1 MSETAKPDT
10 KFISPRVFSTALY
23 GALFA
28 VAASL
33 TAIGALSALSG
44 VEGQAK
50 NALPALWLSL
60 GFIFILGIYL
70 VLRLKTVLFSDTD
83 GDRVPHLHRRFVLIF
98 SLGALVPAILVGMFF
113 TALMNRNLNDIFGP
127 TVSQTMEI
135 SKELSSAY
143 INEERREIG
152 QGVYDIAN
160 DLNRAEGQL
169 SNRITYTNFL
179 INQAV
184 FREFPAVYVID
195 GAGRVLSKA
204 EGPQP
209 PTYVL
214 PSNADFLATE
224 NNNEPHFIIRGE
236 IDFIGALYRLENYK
250 DAYLYTGRYLLQ
262 TGVLRNSEQID
273 IVRKSLDKYTGD
285 SDALNRVFLLSYIEV
300 ALLIL
305 FAAIWLG
312 LLVADRIVTPLG
324 AMVNAAEKIRSGDL
338 MTRLDVTGVWD
349 EINDLANAFNRMTR
363 QLYTQREDL
372 VREHDIS
379 EQRREFSEA
388 VLSGVSAGVVGL
400 SQEGKI
406 TVINRSAERLLG
418 VKPEQIT
425 GQPLATE
432 LSEFMPA
439 FKRAIDDLGHSTEDQ
454 VNIETPNG
462 TRNLDLRVSPYQGN
476 HSETGWVITFDDMT
490 RLVAAQ
496 RHSAWREVARRI
508 AHEIKNPLT
517 PILLSAERLERKY
530 RKEIVTDPE
539 VFEQCTR
546 TITKQVGNLGRMVDE
561 FSAFAR
567 MPAPV
572 LQMINLDKM
581 LQETIFAQHVSFP
594 DVTFPYESSI
604 NEQVEVFCDE
614 RLISQALTNIYK
626 NAGEAISKRI
636 FDSGED
642 VLDGK
647 IFTSVHIKDGMV
659 LLDIEDNGFGWPLT
673 DKDRLLEPYM
683 TTRDEGTGLGLAI
696 VKRIAEDHGGAF
708 YLLDRDDGKTGA
720 HVRLCLPKSDDD
732 SPVCMPSAHKI
743 STKRQGADT

>member
-1 MSETAKPDT
+1 MNETARQDA

-23 GALFA
+23 GTLFA

-33 TAIGALSALSG
+33 TGVGALSALSG
-44 VEGQAK
+44 IEGQAE
-50 NALPALWLSL
+50 NALPALWVSL
-60 GFIFILGIYL
+60 VLVFILGVYL
-70 VLRLKTVLFSDTD
+70 VLRLKTVLFPSTPD
-83 GDRVPHLHRRFVLIF
+83 DRVPHLHRRFILIF
-98 SLGALVPAILVGMFF
+98 SLGALVPAILVGLFF
-113 TALMNRNLNDIFGP
+113 TVLMNRNLNDIFGP
-127 TVSQTMEI
+127 TVRETMAI
-135 SKELSSAY
+135 STQLSSTY
-143 INEERREIG
+143 FQEEYDEIG

-160 DLNRAEGQL
+160 DLNRAESHL
-169 SNRITYTNFL
+169 ANRITYTNFL
-179 INQAV
+179 IDQAV
-184 FREFPAVYVID
+184 FREFPVVYVID
-195 GAGRVLSKA
+195 GKGHILSQA
-204 EGPQP
+204 EGPQS

-214 PSNADFLATE
+214 PSAADFEGTK
-224 NNNEPHFIIRGE
+224 NNSIAFITRGE
-236 IDFIGALYRLENYK
+236 IDFIGALYRLENYQ
-250 DAYLYTGRYLLQ
+250 DAYLYTGKYLREN
-262 TGVLRNSEQID
+262 VLNNIEQINR
-273 IVRKSLDKYTGD
+273 VENYLDRYTGD
-285 SDALNRVFLLSYIEV
+285 FEAINKVFLLSYIEV

-312 LLVADRIVTPLG
+312 LLVADRIVSPLG
-324 AMVNAAEKIRSGDL
+324 AMVTAAEKIRAGDL
-338 MTRLDVTGVWD
+338 MTRLNVTGVWD

-379 EQRREFSEA
+379 DQRREFSEA

-406 TVINRSAERLLG
+406 TVINNSAERLLG
-418 VKPEQIT
+418 VEAAKIT

-432 LSEFMPA
+432 LKEFMPA

-530 RKEIVTDPE
+530 KNEIITDPE

-572 LQMINLDKM
+572 MQMMNLHNL
-581 LQETIFAQHVSFP
+581 LQETIFAQRVAFP
-594 DVTFPYESSI
+594 DVKFPYESQVA
-604 NEQVEVFCDE
+604 EQVEIFCDE
-614 RLISQALTNIYK
+614 RLIGQALTNIYK
-626 NAGEAISKRI
+626 NAGEAISQRI
-636 FDSGED
+636 LDSGED
-642 VLDGK
+642 VLDGL
-647 IFTSVHIKDGMV
+647 ISTSVSIDEGMV
-659 LLDIEDNGFGWPLT
+659 ILDIKDNGFGWPLT

-696 VKRIAEDHGGAF
+696 VKRIVEDHGGSF
-708 YLLDRDDGKTGA
+708 HLLDRKDEVMGA
-720 HVRLCLPKSDDD
+720 LVRLCLPISNHDT
-732 SPVCMPSAHKI
+732 PVLMPSEHNV
-743 STKRQGADT
+743 STKLQGAKL

>member
-1 MSETAKPDT
+1 MNETARQDS

-23 GALFA
+23 GTLFA

-33 TAIGALSALSG
+33 TGIGALSALSG
-44 VEGQAK
+44 VEGQAE

-60 GFIFILGIYL
+60 AFIFILGIYL
-70 VLRLKTVLFSDTD
+70 ILRLKTVLFPATSD
-83 GDRVPHLHRRFVLIF
+83 DRVPHLHRRFILIF
-98 SLGALVPAILVGMFF
+98 SLGALVPAILVGLFF

-127 TVSQTMEI
+127 TVRETMEI
-135 SKELSSAY
+135 SKDLSSAY
-143 INEERREIG
+143 LREERREIG

-169 SNRITYTNFL
+169 SNRITFTDFL

-184 FREFPAVYVID
+184 FREFPVVYVID
-195 GAGRVLSKA
+195 GKGQILSQA
-204 EGPQP
+204 EGPQSP
-209 PTYVL
+209 PYVL
-214 PSNADFLATE
+214 PNEADFEGTKGQE
-224 NNNEPHFIIRGE
+224 IKFIIRGE
-236 IDFIGALYRLENYK
+236 IDFIGALYKLESYK

-262 TGVLRNSEQID
+262 EGVLKNIDQINL
-273 IVRKSLDKYTGD
+273 VGHYLDKYTGD

-312 LLVADRIVTPLG
+312 LLVADRIVSPLG
-324 AMVNAAEKIRSGDL
+324 AMVTAAEKIRSGDL
-338 MTRLDVTGVWD
+338 MTRLNVTGVWD
-349 EINDLANAFNRMTR
+349 EINDLANAFNRMTK

-388 VLSGVSAGVVGL
+388 VLSGVSAGVIGL

-406 TVINRSAERLLG
+406 TVINSSAERLLG
-418 VKPEQIT
+418 VKSHKIT

-432 LSEFMPA
+432 LNEFMPA

-462 TRNLDLRVSPYQGN
+462 TRNLDLRVSPYQGD
-476 HSETGWVITFDDMT
+476 HSETGWVITFDDIT

-530 RKEIVTDPE
+530 KKEIKSDPD
-539 VFEQCTR
+539 VFSQCTQ
-546 TITKQVGNLGRMVDE
+546 TITKQVSNLGRMVDE

-572 LQMINLDKM
+572 LQMIKLDTL
-581 LQETIFAQHVSFP
+581 LQETIFAQRVAFP
-594 DVTFPYESSI
+594 DVKFSYESNI
-604 NEQVEVFCDE
+604 DEHVEVFCDE
-614 RLISQALTNIYK
+614 RLIGQALTNIYK

-636 FDSGED
+636 LDSGED
-642 VLDGK
+642 MLDGA
-647 IFTSVHIKDGMV
+647 ITTTVNIKEGMV
-659 LLDIEDNGFGWPLT
+659 LLDIADNGFGWPLT
-673 DKDRLLEPYM
+673 DKERLLEPYM
-683 TTRDEGTGLGLAI
+683 TTRSEGTGLGLAI
-696 VKRIAEDHGGAF
+696 VKRIAEDHGGSF
-708 YLLDRDDGKTGA
+708 YLLDRLDAKMGA
-720 HVRLCLPKSDDD
+720 LVRFCLPVSESSQQV
-732 SPVCMPSAHKI
+732 SPPPTYKA
-743 STKRQGADT
+743 STKLQGVKS